1 MQLCEWKGGIETIW
15 LKINKQTL
23 QFDVQL
29 IFISTIHNSL
39 LREVIKKAN

>member
-23 QFDVQL
+23 QFIIANTAFMTGL
-29 IFISTIHNSL
+29 
-39 LREVIKKAN
+39 VIRLNIKDSV